1 MAEKSKYILEL
12 YIAGQLPNSIRAIE
26 NLNKILSDE
35 LKGLYELKII
45 DVLKNP
51 QLAKD
56 EKILVTPTLARVV
69 PGPIKK
75 RVIGDLGNK
84 KRVLAELDLF

>member
-1 MAEKSKYILEL
+1 MEL
-12 YIAGQLPNSIRAIE
+12 YVAGQFSNSVRAIE

-56 EKILVTPTLARVV
+56 EKILVTPTLTRVV

-75 RVIGDLGNK
+75 RIIGDLSK
-84 KRVLAELDLF
+84 KEKVLAGLALF